1 MTSFNKRKRL
11 YRRLFEQDEKPKDAP
26 EKDVFVSDKESK
38 ARKSMHSVDDQ
49 IDALILKY
57 EQSSIREEDE
67 NLMEV
72 SLVKKS
78 LRFLFEQD
86 EESPGEEADAGDE
99 PVDEPTGSEN
109 VDVKKPANKQIIP
122 DLDID
127 AFANRTVRL
136 INNHDKLLDIRTAT
150 INRIKNFLDENYG
163 DQFVTRYLD
172 ILENEYGVETEEF
185 DAQDMEQTGDD
196 NFAIGANPAGA
207 GMSS

>member
-1 MTSFNKRKRL
+1 MANRRDAVAF
-11 YRRLFEQDEKPKDAP
+11 RRLLEELEADE
-26 EKDVFVSDKESK
+26 SLKE
-38 ARKSMHSVDDQ
+38 M
-49 IDALILKY
+49 
-57 EQSSIREEDE
+57 IREEEGD
-67 NLMEV
+67 
-72 SLVKKS
+72 
-78 LRFLFEQD
+78 
-86 EESPGEEADAGDE
+86 ADIA
-99 PVDEPTGSEN
+99 DEPTGSEN

-136 INNHDKLLDIRTAT
+136 INNHDKLLDIKTAT

-185 DAQDMEQTGDD
+185 DSQDMEQTGDD